1 MDNVLM
7 IIIVISIAIYPK
19 KNTFFEKIKFK
30 ATFKSF
36 EFEVSTKE
44 KSDPPAK
51 TEHSNR
57 K

>member
-1 MDNVLM
+1 M

-44 KSDPPAK
+44 KSAPPAK